1 VTGRI
6 VSRFPRETNARH
18 NPRTVQIRVLGAY
31 GGSTPRHRQTSFL
44 IDGTVALDAGA
55 LTSSL
60 DLEEQAKVRAILVT
74 HSHMDHVN
82 SLPFLVEN
90 VFGKVDGPIEVI
102 APPEVVAS
110 LQTHLF
116 NNDLWP
122 DFTRIPN
129 HLLPVVSFRAVEPG
143 VPFRVNGLTATAVP
157 VSHVVPT
164 YGYVISNG
172 HASVIFS
179 GDTGPT
185 DEIWRVA
192 ARVEGLAAIFVECS
206 FPDALQEIAD
216 VSKHLTP
223 STLLKE
229 LSKFPRNV
237 PVNVYHMKPPN
248 AAAIAAELAATPSLR
263 LLHDGDELNY

>member
-1 VTGRI
+1 M
-6 VSRFPRETNARH
+6 
-18 NPRTVQIRVLGAY
+18 LGAY

-55 LTSSL
+55 LTSAL
-60 DLEEQAKVRAILVT
+60 ELEEQARVRAILVT

-110 LQTHLF
+110 LKTHLF

-129 HLLPVVSFRAVEPG
+129 HLLPVVSFRAVEPNT
-143 VPFRVNGLTATAVP
+143 PFAVNGLTAVAIP
-157 VSHVVPT
+157 VAHVVPT
-164 YGYVISNG
+164 YGYLVSDA
-172 HASVIFS
+172 HSSVIFS

-185 DEIWRVA
+185 DAIWKRA
-192 ARVEGLAAIFVECS
+192 CLEKKLAAIFVECS
-206 FPDALQEIAD
+206 FPNAMQEIAEI
-216 VSKHLTP
+216 SKHLTP
-223 STLLKE
+223 STLARE
-229 LSKFPRNV
+229 IGKFPPKVAINI
-237 PVNVYHMKPPN
+237 YHMKPPS
-248 AAAIAAELAATPSLR
+248 AAAIAAELAGLGVPRLR
-263 LLHDGDELNY
+263 LLGDGDELNY